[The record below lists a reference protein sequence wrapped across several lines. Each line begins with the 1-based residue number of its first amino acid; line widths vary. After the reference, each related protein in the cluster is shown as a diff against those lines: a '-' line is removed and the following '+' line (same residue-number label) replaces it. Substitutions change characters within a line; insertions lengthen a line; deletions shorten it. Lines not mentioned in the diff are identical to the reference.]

1 MNDEVRGF
9 AFPFLLDPET
19 GGILQAN
26 GARKIKENIT
36 QLLLTRIGERVMR
49 QQYGGGIQQLVHDP
63 NNDALQA
70 LVHHQITKAISSWEP
85 RVLVQNVRVTQR
97 EGILTIELQYMER
110 QTQQF
115 HVLTVHH
122 QLGVV

>member
-1 MNDEVRGF
+1 MNDEVQGF
-9 AFPFLLDPET
+9 AFPFSLNPET

-36 QLLLTRIGERVMR
+36 QLLLTGIGERVMR

-63 NNDALQA
+63 NNDVLQA
-70 LVHHQITKAISSWEP
+70 LVQHQITKAISSWEP
-85 RVLVQNVRVTQR
+85 RVLLQNVRVTQR
-97 EGILTIELQYMER
+97 EGILAIELQYVER

-115 HVLTVHH
+115 QQLTVHEH
-122 QLGVV
+122 VGVV